1 MSTSQEDQA
10 KGKEE
15 ASMSVGEG
23 ARDTPSM
30 EASIEEALMASSAD
44 TLQRLETELAEAKD
58 KNIRLYAEFDNFRRR
73 TAKETFE
80 LMSTANARL
89 IGKLI
94 EVLDNFQRAFDPKH
108 KGASSEDVEKGIR
121 LIYGRFK
128 ELLEEEGLEAID
140 PPQGGVFDPN
150 LHDAMLQQPSDT
162 VPENHVLQT
171 VQKGYKLKSKILT
184 HAKVIVSQGKGN

>member
-1 MSTSQEDQA
+1 MSTSQEEQA
-10 KGKEE
+10 EGNEE
-15 ASMSVGEG
+15 ASISVGEG
-23 ARDTPSM
+23 ARDTPAM
-30 EASIEEALMASSAD
+30 EETIEEALMASSAQ
-44 TLQRLETELAEAKD
+44 TIKRLETELTEAKD
-58 KNIRLYAEFDNFRRR
+58 RHVRLYAEFDNFRRR
-73 TAKETFE
+73 TAKESFE

-89 IGKLI
+89 IGKLT

-108 KGASSEDVEKGIR
+108 KGASPEDVEKGFR
-121 LIYGRFK
+121 LIYGRFR

-140 PPQGGVFDPN
+140 PPQGALFDPN
-150 LHDAMLQQPSDT
+150 LHDAMLQQVSDT